1 MAEAWRKGFLPQ
13 AKRAS
18 GKRFGALYSDCS
30 VWTAHRPRTAI
41 RVWSHKLKSH
51 YPRPGLA
58 AEKARIYLHEIYRST
73 APDLWKPKS
82 PQGARCLD
90 CDRCC
95 DRYRGGCNP
104 CFACDRFAEK
114 RQ

>member
-1 MAEAWRKGFLPQ
+1 MTSTSRVQLIVPWKLKWWRVWWNPRSTRRWRMAEAWRKGFLPQ

-18 GKRFGALYSDCS
+18 GKRFGALYLDCS

-41 RVWSHKLKSH
+41 RVWSHKLKSR

-73 APDLWKPKS
+73 APDLWK
-82 PQGARCLD
+82 
-90 CDRCC
+90 
-95 DRYRGGCNP
+95 
-104 CFACDRFAEK
+104 
-114 RQ
+114 